1 MSVSKSVTLAL
12 TVSASIDN
20 ALLKIR
26 ERSLTTTVSLVWPVL
41 LSSYMYMS
49 RNGITPPCDAR
60 CSAHPGN
67 SETSGTGLKHPTK
80 QPDIF
85 IWCILV
91 RRIREK

>member
-20 ALLKIR
+20 ALFKIR
-26 ERSLTTTVSLVWPVL
+26 ERSLTTTVSLVRPVL
-41 LSSYMYMS
+41 LSSYMR

-67 SETSGTGLKHPTK
+67 SETSDTGLKHPTK
-80 QPDIF
+80 LSLTF
-85 IWCILV
+85 SFGV
-91 RRIREK
+91 FHRIIHSDRI